1 MLYILRLAA
10 STFQRTISPIFHF
23 LTGNYFLQMTN
34 TNLTTRTM
42 TNIVILGA
50 SFAGLSTAHRILK
63 QAAKAG
69 VLVKITLLSPNT
81 DFYWNIAA
89 PRALVPGQ
97 LSDDRVFQPIST
109 GFRKYTPSQ
118 FEFIVASAES
128 LDVVARKVV
137 LSTNVTINYDFLILA
152 TGSSVKEGT
161 PLKTLE
167 STEATKDA
175 LHDFQAR
182 VKQAETIVIAGAGA
196 TGVEIAGELGFEYRQ
211 QKKIILVGMR
221 HHENLRI

>member
-1 MLYILRLAA
+1 
-10 STFQRTISPIFHF
+10 
-23 LTGNYFLQMTN
+23 MTN

-89 PRALVPGQ
+89 PRALVPGR
-97 LSDDRVFQPIST
+97 LSDDSVFQPISA
-109 GFRKYTPSQ
+109 GFSKYTPSQ

-211 QKKIILVGMR
+211 QKKIILVSMR
-221 HHENLRI
+221 RHENLRI